1 MNKNKLNNFI
11 KKFGLTTD
19 FQLKDIAKKLKINLK
34 YVGFAEN
41 FEHLG
46 NGAYIINLGDDTG
59 SHWSSLFIEKDD
71 CFYFDSFCAPPED
84 ILINKLK
91 GHCKNLI
98 YNDYFQFQNIDELLC
113 GVYCII
119 FLYHMTHSKKKELI
133 DRFKEL
139 TKNYIDLDGDYSSGI
154 TLSSLKF

>member
-11 KKFGLTTD
+11 EKFGLTTD

-34 YVGFAEN
+34 SVGFAEN
-41 FEHLG
+41 FKYLG
-46 NGAYIINLGDDTG
+46 DGAYIINLGDNNIGG
-59 SHWSSLFIEKDD
+59 SHWTCLFIEKDD

-91 GHCKNLI
+91 GYCKNLI
-98 YNDYFQFQNIDELLC
+98 YNDYFQFQDISEQLC
-113 GVYCII
+113 GIYCIV
-119 FLYHMTHSKKKELI
+119 FLYHMTNSKKKDLI

-139 TKNYIDLDGDYSSGI
+139 TKNYTDLDGN
-154 TLSSLKF
+154 

>member
-11 KKFGLTTD
+11 EKFGLTTD

-34 YVGFAEN
+34 YIGFAEN
-41 FEHLG
+41 FKYLG
-46 NGAYIINLGDDTG
+46 DGAYIINLGDNDIGG
-59 SHWSSLFIEKDD
+59 SHWTSLLIEKDD
-71 CFYFDSFCAPPED
+71 CFYFDSFAAPPED

-98 YNDYFQFQNIDELLC
+98 YNDYFQFQGIDELLC

-119 FLYHMTHSKKKELI
+119 FLYHMTNSKKKELI
-133 DRFKEL
+133 DRFKEF
-139 TKNYIDLDGDYSSGI
+139 TKNYTDLDGE
-154 TLSSLKF
+154 LKF